1 MTWLLV
7 EDDPDIRNFVQ
18 MVMTVWGET
27 PLSFPDGR
35 TAWAWLD
42 SIENGNYQGDLPELA
57 LMDIKMPGHTG
68 DEIAARI
75 RQTASLKHI
84 PIVLM
89 TAFTLS
95 EAEVAEMQ
103 RRVGFDHLINKPL
116 PELDRLQKLLYG
128 VRDQRKAKQAESA
141 TQMSSSIA
149 TDPEPAV
156 AASTEPALPTPKPE
170 QPSAVAASTEPA
182 LPTPKPEQPPAVP
195 ASTEPAPLPTPKPE
209 QPKPTT
215 PKAKMPPKQST

>member
-18 MVMTVWGET
+18 MVLTVWGET
-27 PLSFPDGR
+27 PLPFPDGR

-42 SIENGNYQGDLPELA
+42 SVESGNYQGDLPELA
-57 LMDIKMPGHTG
+57 LMDIKMPGYTG
-68 DEIAARI
+68 DELAARI
-75 RQTASLKHI
+75 RQTAPLKHI

-103 RRVGFDHLINKPL
+103 QRVGFDHLINKPL

-128 VRDQRKAKQAESA
+128 IRDQRKA
-141 TQMSSSIA
+141 TQIAPAADALAAPQTDAQPPAVPASS
-149 TDPEPAV
+149 EPA
-156 AASTEPALPTPKPE
+156 
-170 QPSAVAASTEPA
+170 
-182 LPTPKPEQPPAVP
+182 PKPEQPPAVP
-195 ASTEPAPLPTPKPE
+195 ASTEPAPLPAAQSGPPAM
-209 QPKPTT
+209 
-215 PKAKMPPKQST
+215 PKANTPPKQSTS